1 MDLKDTIRDSF
12 DHVARST
19 FGILDVIVSVLW
31 EWLAI
36 DLDTDSQARKI
47 GRDRHIAGQIE
58 RLFRGDLDEEIV
70 V

>member
-1 MDLKDTIRDSF
+1 MDLKDTIRDSL